1 MWCVVR
7 NTYLAVGVTAY
18 LTISHLM
25 GSCAP
30 NFGTTNV
37 SALSMANLRTVL
49 WHHSHLPIQSL
60 LEVQLRLGVSEHNRS
75 SRGRMSGSSIDKES
89 VPLCLCLSR
98 CIC

>member
-1 MWCVVR
+1 MWCAVR
-7 NTYLAVGVTAY
+7 NTYLAAGVAAY

-37 SALSMANLRTVL
+37 FALSTANLRTVL
-49 WHHSHLPIQSL
+49 WHHSRLPIQSL
-60 LEVQLRLGVSEHNRS
+60 LEVQLRLGVSEHDRS
-75 SRGRMSGSSIDKES
+75 SKGRTSGSSVDAGS
-89 VPLCLCLSR
+89 VPPWLCRSR